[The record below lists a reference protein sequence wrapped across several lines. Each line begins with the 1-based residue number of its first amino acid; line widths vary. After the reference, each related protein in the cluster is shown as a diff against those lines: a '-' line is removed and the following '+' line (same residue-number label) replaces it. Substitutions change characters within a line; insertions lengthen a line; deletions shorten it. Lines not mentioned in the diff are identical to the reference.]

1 MRRVIQYR
9 TEKRWARLV
18 VTLCDRTTVNW
29 SLVRVLSGRESSALL
44 TQLLFFV
51 ASVLGLKRCSMRKHD
66 ILPQQRIIGR
76 PFCEVCKS
84 QMWLAC
90 IEPDVPG
97 HDRRTFECPG
107 CPNVTVRI
115 VKYRATRSS
124 PPGHLDA
131 WYSNLAKGRADSSA
145 AEVQVRQPASPSD
158 RNPPRSVAT

>member
-44 TQLLFFV
+44 TQLPFFV
-51 ASVLGLKRCSMRKHD
+51 ASVLGLKRCSMRNLE

-115 VKYRATRSS
+115 VKYRATGPS
-124 PPGHLDA
+124 PPSQLDA
-131 WYSNLAKGRADSSA
+131 WYSTWQRPLPIRPLAQS
-145 AEVQVRQPASPSD
+145 QVRQPASPSD
-158 RNPPRSVAT
+158 RNRTRSAT